1 MVGRQVL
8 ALIILVRIQ
17 VSQQL
22 KNILSGKDVFV
33 KRTDNYSIM
42 MINVIWNSQCWLS
55 DRSFLLWAIEL

>member
-33 KRTDNYSIM
+33 KRTDNYSRGLYRTV
-42 MINVIWNSQCWLS
+42 N
-55 DRSFLLWAIEL
+55 